1 MTQDT
6 QAASQHQASS
16 HSRLEHYPITIFAI
30 IMGLSGLTL
39 ALQTVE
45 RIYQQPAVASPI
57 AYLATVGLFLLFLL
71 LYAAKALRYPAAV
84 VAEWRHPVKM
94 AFFPAISIS
103 LLLLGSASLSGNE
116 NLAHMLWIIGMVLQA
131 VLTLAVVTGWISAR
145 SFQAGHL
152 SPAWF
157 IPAVGNVFVPIAGVP
172 LGYFELSWYFMAVGL
187 VFWIVLMA
195 LVMNRLIFH
204 DPLPGRLQPTLVILI
219 APPAVAFLAWTRLYG
234 EVDAFG
240 RLLINSAYFFTA
252 LVALQLPRILRL
264 PFALSFW
271 ALSFP
276 FAAVTIAS
284 FTFAAN
290 TGSVA
295 HQWIGMTLLVAL
307 ALIITGLI
315 LRTIKAALDGQI
327 CVPE

>member
-1 MTQDT
+1 MSNPSDPT
-6 QAASQHQASS
+6 

-39 ALQTVE
+39 ALH
-45 RIYQQPAVASPI
+45 AASL
-57 AYLATVGLFLLFLL
+57 AYGLGAQLVTGCYWATMFLFLL
-71 LYAAKALRYPAAV
+71 LLAGYAAKGFQYPGAV
-84 VAEWRHPVKM
+84 LSEWHHPVKM

-103 LLLLGSASLSGNE
+103 LLLLAVASLGRNPQ
-116 NLAHMLWIIGMVLQA
+116 LAEFFWLVGMILQGT
-131 VLTLAVVTGWISAR
+131 LTLAVVSGWISAR
-145 SFQAGHL
+145 SFQTGHL

-157 IPAVGNVFVPIAGVP
+157 IPAVGNIFVPIAGVP
-172 LGYFELSWYFMAVGL
+172 LGYFELSWYFLAVGL
-187 VFWIVLMA
+187 MFWIILMA

-219 APPAVAFLAWTRLYG
+219 APPAVAYLAWTRLYG
-234 EVDAFG
+234 EVDAFA
-240 RLLINSAYFFTA
+240 RILINCAYFFTL
-252 LVALQLPRILRL
+252 LVAIQLPRILRL

-284 FTFAAN
+284 FHFAAN
-290 TGSVA
+290 AESDVHRYIGS
-295 HQWIGMTLLVAL
+295 GLLGVL
-307 ALIITGLI
+307 VVIIFGLL
-315 LRTIKAALDGQI
+315 LRTFRAMRAGEI